1 MKVSLDLL
9 RSFLAVYRAGSVT
22 GAAELLGLAQ
32 PTVTA
37 QLRALEEAVG
47 RPLFDRL
54 PRGVLPTPAGDEL
67 ARRVAEPIDRLDVVL
82 ADQTEASFPRT
93 VYLGGPA
100 EILGERVL
108 PALAGPVADGLA
120 LRVTSGL
127 PDQLL
132 DQLTA
137 GRLDLVV
144 ASVRPRRRGLTV
156 DPFYDEEFALV
167 AAPVWAERIGTPVT
181 PHALR
186 AVPLVAYGEDAP
198 ILRRYWRTVFDT
210 RLTGTPGLV
219 VADLRAV
226 LGAVLAGAGVSVL
239 PTYLCRGPLA
249 TGALRLLLE
258 PPVPPLN
265 TLFLAA
271 RPPVAARSDVALV
284 RRTLIRAAAAGW

>member
-1 MKVSLDLL
+1 MKVSLELL
-9 RSFLAVYRAGSVT
+9 RTFLAVHRVGTIT

-37 QLRALEEAVG
+37 QLRTLEQAVG

-67 ARRVAEPIDRLDVVL
+67 ARRVAEPLDRLDAVL
-82 ADQTEASFPRT
+82 ANETAAYRRT

-108 PALAGPVADGLA
+108 PALAGLVADGLD
-120 LRVTSGL
+120 LRVSLGL
-127 PDQLL
+127 PEQLL
-132 DQLTA
+132 DELTA

-144 ASVRPRRRGLTV
+144 ASVRPRRRALVV

-167 AAPVWAERIGTPVT
+167 AAPSWAERITTPAT
-181 PHALR
+181 PDALR
-186 AVPLVAYGEDAP
+186 SVPLVAYGEEAP

-210 RLTGTPGLV
+210 RLTRAPSLV
-219 VADLRAV
+219 VADLRGV
-226 LGAVLAGAGVSVL
+226 LSAVLAGAGASVL
-239 PTYLCRGPLA
+239 PTYLCRAALA
-249 TGALRLLLE
+249 AGTLRLLHE

-265 TLFLAA
+265 TLFLAT
-271 RPPVAARSDVALV
+271 RSSPPERGEVAAV
-284 RRTLIRAAAAGW
+284 RRTLLQAAGEW